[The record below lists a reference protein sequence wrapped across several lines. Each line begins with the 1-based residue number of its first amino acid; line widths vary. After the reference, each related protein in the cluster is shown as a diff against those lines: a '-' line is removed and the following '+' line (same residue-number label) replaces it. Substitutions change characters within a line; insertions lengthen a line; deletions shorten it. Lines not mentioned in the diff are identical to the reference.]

1 VLHLKPEEVDTP
13 EKRGKYTISLVGCEQ
28 KGIFY
33 GLAFAEAGFIVTCT
47 DADQSIVKRLS
58 KGNVQ
63 LGDIQAESKLK
74 SFIRKEQINTTS
86 DLKAAVSA
94 SDITII
100 TVSPKIDGKKSSDCS
115 EVEGVCKQVGAS
127 LQKGSLV
134 VYGGVAGIGFVE
146 NLVKETVE
154 NTSGLKAGEDFGL
167 AYSPIFNFVCQAVKQ
182 IGDQELTVV
191 ANDKFSLN
199 SAALIFETIAKKG
212 VKRLSDIKVAEFAV
226 LFAAAKRDSDVAL
239 ANEFAILCE
248 NAGLDYVGMLKLVE
262 NDACETCSAPTI
274 SEEDNR
280 DESYLLLESA
290 ENLNTKLRLPMLA
303 RQVNEDMIRHAIGL
317 TQDALRSCGRTLRR
331 ARVALLGSV
340 EPGTAAAAF
349 VELLEAKGAKVKR
362 YDPYGSGGEQPEGS
376 SSLKKTLNETV
387 EGTDCLVILSA
398 QEQLKRLNLK
408 KLRALMKSPAAL
420 VDLAGVTEPAKV
432 GHEGF
437 TYRGLGRG
445 AWKK

>member
-13 EKRGKYTISLVGCEQ
+13 EKRGKYTISLVGCAQ

-33 GLAFAEAGFIVTCT
+33 GLAFAEAGFKVTYT

-63 LGDIQAESKLK
+63 LGDSQAESKLK

-86 DLKAAVSA
+86 DLKVAVSA
-94 SDITII
+94 SDIIII

-115 EVEGVCKQVGAS
+115 EVEGACKQVGAS

-146 NLVKETVE
+146 NVVKETVE

-182 IGDQELTVV
+182 IGDQELMVV

-212 VKRLSDIKVAEFAV
+212 VKRLSDIKVAEFAL

-362 YDPYGSGGEQPEGS
+362 YDPYGSAGEQPEGS

-387 EGTDCLVILSA
+387 EGTDCVVILSV

-432 GHEGF
+432 EHEGF